1 MKHTLLIFLTAAIL
15 CSCSSIHKSQKS
27 ELGRLNLIGQYEVA
41 YNKEFKGTT
50 IGGLSGIDYN
60 AKADEYYMI
69 CDDRSDINPVR
80 YYTAKLYLQP
90 TRLDSVVFTDVNFLK
105 RKDGTLFPSFK
116 KNEAEAADPEALRYN
131 AKTDQ
136 LIWSSEGERQV
147 TKEKK
152 ILTNP
157 FVAVASKEGAYIDS
171 FILPEQFRMQ
181 ATENGPRRNG
191 VFEGVSFANNFKTLF
206 VSLEEP
212 LYQDGARAELH
223 DTSAWTRIIKYDV
236 TSRKPLAQY
245 AYHLEPIAAAPKP
258 ADGFKVNGISD
269 IMTVNDHTLLSIE
282 RSFSVGHI
290 NCTIKVFEIDLRGA
304 QDISSIYALSKQKT
318 IKPVKKK
325 LLIDMDSLGILIDNV
340 EGVTFGPTLPNGHRT
355 LVFVSDNNFS
365 EEQHTQFFVFEI
377 L

>member
-1 MKHTLLIFLTAAIL
+1 MKQILSILLAAIVFT
-15 CSCSSIHKSQKS
+15 SCSSSRKSQKS

-60 AKADEYYMI
+60 AKTGEYYMI
-69 CDDRSDINPVR
+69 SDDRSDINPVR
-80 YYTAKLYLQP
+80 YYTAKIYFQQKG
-90 TRLDSVVFTDVNFLK
+90 LDSIVFTDVNYLK
-105 RKDGTLFPSFK
+105 RKDGSLFPSFK
-116 KNEAEAADPEALRYN
+116 KNEVEAADPEALRYN
-131 AKTDQ
+131 PKTDQ
-136 LIWSSEGERQV
+136 MVWSSEGERQV
-147 TKEKK
+147 TKDKR

-157 FVAVASKEGAYIDS
+157 FVAITSKEGAYIDT

-191 VFEGVSFANNFKTLF
+191 VFEGLSFADNYKTLY

-212 LYQDGARAELH
+212 LYQDGPRADIH
-223 DTSAWTRIIKYDV
+223 DTTAWTRIIKFDV
-236 TSRKPLAQY
+236 ASKKPVAQY
-245 AYHLEPIAAAPKP
+245 AYHLEPIAYAPKP

-269 IMTVNDHTLLSIE
+269 IMTVNDHSLLSIE
-282 RSFSVGHI
+282 RSYSVGRV
-290 NCTIKVFEIDLRGA
+290 NSSIKVFEVELRGA
-304 QDISSIYALSKQKT
+304 QDINAIHGLSNLKD

-325 LLIDMDSLGILIDNV
+325 LLIDMDSLGILIDNI

-355 LVFVSDNNFS
+355 LVFVSDNNFN
-365 EEQHTQFFVFEI
+365 EQQHTQFFVYEI